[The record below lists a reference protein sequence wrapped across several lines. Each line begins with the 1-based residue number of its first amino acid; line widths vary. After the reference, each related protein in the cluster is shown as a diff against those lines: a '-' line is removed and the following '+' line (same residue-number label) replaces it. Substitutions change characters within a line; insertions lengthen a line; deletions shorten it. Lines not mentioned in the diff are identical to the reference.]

1 MKADLAEVS
10 LHTTYHWQAQ
20 VAAIAGHV
28 RAPHGSSDACAA
40 CPELAPLWSGNM
52 RRVRPAGS
60 FYFRRPARSSR
71 RIVARSRWRAPPE
84 QVQAVDLTNWKR
96 SHAKLALGLKFHEDH
111 RYLTDGNGRRWGS
124 RSVGE
129 ASRKRPCDE
138 PVGEAARKR
147 PCDDDDEA

>member
-1 MKADLAEVS
+1 
-10 LHTTYHWQAQ
+10 
-20 VAAIAGHV
+20 
-28 RAPHGSSDACAA
+28 
-40 CPELAPLWSGNM
+40 M
-52 RRVRPAGS
+52 RRVRPAGIFFPPPS
-60 FYFRRPARSSR
+60 RSSR

-96 SHAKLALGLKFHEDH
+96 SHALALGLKFHEDH

-129 ASRKRPCDE
+129 AARKRPCDE